1 MSSVHISL
9 DMQLYMVAVQ
19 VKWSDP
25 ERWRAVI
32 AHPGGMHKVMSFIG
46 CIDNLMKRA
55 GVEELLGAAYSGLA
69 GILSGKSWSRAM
81 RAFRM
86 ECAVVMSEYLGGDG
100 SRTFNDLTEYLEEA
114 RKTPTGWL
122 WVDCLIKP
130 THSALIHQVGIFFNL
145 CMICVDI
152 CIHGLN
158 CSV

>member
-1 MSSVHISL
+1 MLLSYGDPRWRMSSVHISL
-9 DMQLYMVAVQ
+9 GMQLYMVAVQ

-46 CIDNLMKRA
+46 CIGNLMKGS

-69 GILSGKSWSRAM
+69 GMLSGKSWPRAM

-86 ECAVVMSEYLGGDG
+86 ARAVVMSDYLGGDG

-114 RKTPTGWL
+114 RKTPPGPL

-130 THSALIHQVGIFFNL
+130 THIAHLFIGWAFS
-145 CMICVDI
+145 
-152 CIHGLN
+152 
-158 CSV
+158 